1 MKKLDWLTGEMGT
14 MCGRFAQTKEL
25 TILISRFRFIIE
37 DLEFRKR
44 YNIAPGQDAG
54 VVVFENAARRLKMM
68 RWGLVPFFTK
78 EAPSSARMINAR
90 AETLS
95 QKAMFKNCL
104 KNRRC
109 LVPADGY
116 YEWKKIPGET
126 RKIPYLFSL
135 KKNEPFAFAGLFDA
149 WENPEG
155 GVLNSFTIITTTAN
169 EKGRQIH
176 DRMPVILSPKDED
189 LWLDPDI
196 KGVDR
201 LIAVLKPYPAKDM
214 EYYEVSPLVNSPL
227 SDVPQ
232 CMERAFSP
240 RQESLFPDE

>member
-1 MKKLDWLTGEMGT
+1 

-37 DLEFRKR
+37 DLKIRKR

-54 VVVFENAARRLKMM
+54 VIVSDNNARRLKMM

-78 EAPSSARMINAR
+78 EAPSSGRMINAR

-95 QKAMFKNCL
+95 QKSSFRNSL
-104 KNRRC
+104 KNKRC

-126 RKIPYLFSL
+126 TKIPHFFSL
-135 KKNEPFAFAGLFDA
+135 KKGEAFAFAGLWDS

-155 GVLNSFTIITTTAN
+155 GVLSSFTIITTTAN
-169 EKGRQIH
+169 EKGLPIH
-176 DRMPVILSPKDED
+176 DRMPVILSPKDES
-189 LWLDPDI
+189 LWLEPLM
-196 KGVDR
+196 KNTEQ
-201 LIAVLKPYPAKDM
+201 LLSVLKPYPAKDM
-214 EYYEVSPLVNSPL
+214 ELYEVSPLVNSPAN
-227 SDVPQ
+227 DVPQ
-232 CMERAFSP
+232 CVERVSPTRQGILFS
-240 RQESLFPDE
+240 E